1 MPAQAGIHDFFIA
14 STYQNKSKKDL
25 SADYAD

>member
-1 MPAQAGIHDFFIA
+1 MPAKAGIHDFLFCG
-14 STYQNKSKKDL
+14 KKIL